1 MNFTPLTGLIAA
13 TTTPFDQSGAVDL
26 DSIGPMIDRLLKTG
40 VTGLYVCG
48 STGEGMSLSCQERK
62 SVVEATISSCAGRV
76 PVIVQVGHNC
86 LSDAAE
92 LARHAQQ
99 AGADVVSAT
108 CPSYFKVEDSEC
120 LVECM
125 SQVAAG
131 APDLPFYYY
140 HIPALTGSDVNVLEF
155 LNLAGDRIG
164 NLVGMKYTTTL
175 LHEFQSCMALDDHRF
190 DILWGCDEMLLGGLA
205 CGARGAVGST
215 YNIAAPL
222 YVQIMNDFE
231 KGDSDEA
238 RLLQLR
244 SVSMI
249 EQMKAF
255 PFHSALKQVMEML
268 GMPGGPCRLPMKR
281 LSESDVID
289 LRDRLERIGFFQ
301 WCGHPNKIAGT
312 LDGTAE

>member
-1 MNFTPLTGLIAA
+1 MAEKRLTGLIAA
-13 TTTPFDQSGAVDL
+13 TTTPFDMDGRLDL
-26 DSIGPMIDRLLKTG
+26 DQIGPMIDQLIATG

-48 STGEGMSLSCQERK
+48 STGEGMSLTVEERK
-62 SVVEATISSCAGRV
+62 AVVESTIRVSAGRV

-86 LSDAAE
+86 LADAAS
-92 LARHAQQ
+92 LASHAQA

-108 CPSYFKVEDSEC
+108 CPSYFKVADSQT
-120 LVECM
+120 LAKCM

-140 HIPALTGSDVNVLEF
+140 HIPALTGSDVDVLDF
-155 LNLAGDRIG
+155 LKRGGDQIP

-175 LHEFQSCMALDDHRF
+175 LHEFQSCQALDDGRF

-205 CGARGAVGST
+205 SGAKGAVGST

-222 YVQIMNDFE
+222 YVQIMDAFAS
-231 KGDSDEA
+231 GDLVTA
-238 RLLQLR
+238 RQLQLR

-255 PFHSALKQVMEML
+255 SFHAALKQVMGML
-268 GMPGGPCRLPMKR
+268 GMPVGPCRLP
-281 LSESDVID
+281 LSGIGETEVAD
-289 LRDRLERIGFFQ
+289 LRARLEAIGFFQ
-301 WCGHPNKIAGT
+301 WCGHPS
-312 LDGTAE
+312 DGSTT